1 MSFSILLVG
10 PSQFFDIPNKILV
23 IFAGM
28 FLVGFFAA
36 FMFVPIIPELIETL
50 EEQE

>member
-10 PSQFFDIPNKILV
+10 PSKFLHIPDKIV
-23 IFAGM
+23 IIFIGM

-50 EEQE
+50 EE